1 MSARCAA
8 GAGLCVLALACDPQL
23 PGDVAGTFNVHVTLR
38 ENTCGAGA
46 VFTNDQR
53 EYSVELRTD
62 ETHQRAYW
70 HVPKVQPLTG
80 SLAPGDSF
88 VFRMESVVATQAG
101 DAGALPCSL
110 VQAEELAGSFLREDA
125 GTDGADDA
133 LDAESARAADTADG
147 GVVSA
152 SVAEPTSDAPLA
164 ARHTLTISA
173 AQGSDCSVAIAPKGP
188 FTLLPCTLRY
198 DLVGT
203 RRGPL

>member
-1 MSARCAA
+1 MRARFPA
-8 GAGLCVLALACDPQL
+8 GAALCALALACDPQL
-23 PGDVAGTFNVHVTLR
+23 PGDVAGTFKVHVTLR

-80 SLAPGDSF
+80 SLAPGDGF
-88 VFRMESVVATQAG
+88 VFRMESIVATQAG
-101 DAGALPCSL
+101 DAGTLPCSL
-110 VQAEELAGSFLREDA
+110 MQAEELVGSFLREDA

-133 LDAESARAADTADG
+133 LDAETEIATDAGDG
-147 GVVSA
+147 GIVSA
-152 SVAEPTSDAPLA
+152 SVAEPTPDAPLA

-173 AQGSDCSVAIAPKGP
+173 AQGSDCGTAIAPKGP

>member
-1 MSARCAA
+1 MKALRLCGVALFIA
-8 GAGLCVLALACDPQL
+8 GFGCDPQL
-23 PGDVAGTFNVHVTLR
+23 PGDVVGTFKVHVTLR

-62 ETHQRAYW
+62 DAHHRAYW

-80 SLAPGDSF
+80 SLEPEDAF
-88 VFRMESVVATQAG
+88 IFRMESIVASQSS
-101 DAGALPCSL
+101 DAGAPPCSL
-110 VQAEELAGSFLREDA
+110 VQAEELAGRFLREDA
-125 GTDGADDA
+125 GADA
-133 LDAESARAADTADG
+133 SEAESDAETAKDG
-147 GVVSA
+147 GAAEASA
-152 SVAEPTSDAPLA
+152 DAGPTRDSPLA
-164 ARHTLTISA
+164 ATHTLTISA

-188 FTLLPCTLRY
+188 FTTLPCVVRY